1 MRTYR
6 VTPNVDASAW
16 FVKLEDVAPEEVYD
30 TKTEAIEVAE
40 QLAKENTPSL
50 LKILD
55 KDHHVIEEKRYKGL

>member
-30 TKTEAIEVAE
+30 TKSEAIEAAE
-40 QLAKENTPSL
+40 QMAMENTPSIVE
-50 LKILD
+50 ILD
-55 KDHHVIEEKRYKGL
+55 EDHHVMEERNFKGL